1 MCVHFDDCA
10 RPVNVSCLR
19 KNTYYKQ
26 TNNYVYNHVRSLS
39 KKILQVEFYIM
50 FVKLIGNS
58 IASRW
63 CATSAILFEL
73 KTGSRILS
81 FKTSYL
87 IF

>member
-1 MCVHFDDCA
+1 MFDH
-10 RPVNVSCLR
+10 CL
-19 KNTYYKQ
+19 
-26 TNNYVYNHVRSLS
+26 